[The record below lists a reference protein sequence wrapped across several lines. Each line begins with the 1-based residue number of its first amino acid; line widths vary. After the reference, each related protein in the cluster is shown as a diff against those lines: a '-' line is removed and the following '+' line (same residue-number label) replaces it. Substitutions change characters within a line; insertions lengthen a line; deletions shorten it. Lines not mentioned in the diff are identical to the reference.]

1 EDFTAK
7 SKFEMASDMD
17 ERYGLCAV
25 FVDDSREVLNRYGK
39 VYGQKFTE
47 FDGMIADDE
56 ILSSIKGRFDDDF
69 VWSAS
74 MIKDYIDCPFK
85 FLARRVLGI
94 RERDR
99 IDEDPL
105 ARDVVSSCHRVLK

>member
-1 EDFTAK
+1 
-7 SKFEMASDMD
+7 M
-17 ERYGLCAV
+17 
-25 FVDDSREVLNRYGK
+25 LNRYGK

-105 ARDVVSSCHRVLK
+105 ARDVGSSCHRVLKEVFHTAKPPKRALKTKTNIWPF